1 MSVSNDPNN
10 KAVIVVS
17 SRLEKGAAA
26 NRAACLAT
34 GLVGGKPEMIGTD
47 LKTKDGQIILGFT
60 QIPIPIL
67 TCKPEQSL
75 LEMADKAK
83 GLDCKVYLFLT
94 RAQGMRSYEEYRQSV
109 AETKYADLDVDGIA
123 ISGPNK
129 AVNSVTGSLPMLR

>member
-10 KAVIVVS
+10 KAVIIVS
-17 SRLEKGAAA
+17 SSLEKGPAA

-34 GLVGGKPEMIGTD
+34 GLVSSKPEMIGTE
-47 LKTKDGQIILGFT
+47 LKTKDSQTIRGFT

-67 TCKPEQSL
+67 TSKPEQSL

-83 GLDCKVYLFLT
+83 SLGCMVYLFLT

-109 AETKYADLDVDGIA
+109 AQTNYADLDVDGIA
-123 ISGPNK
+123 IYGSNK